1 MRSDYPARQ
10 EQGTGPMTDKPS
22 ASVFLLLHPRDNVLI
37 SAGDAFA
44 DTIIAID
51 GRHYTLGQDIA
62 LGHKIARATLR
73 PGEQVYRSGF
83 PIGTVTQDI
92 AIAEH
97 VHAHNLTSNYL
108 RAHDRA
114 SSSHEGFGS

>member
-1 MRSDYPARQ
+1 MMAEKRLAPA
-10 EQGTGPMTDKPS
+10 
-22 ASVFLLLHPRDNVLI
+22 FLLIHPRDNVLI

-44 DTIIAID
+44 GMIVAIE
-51 GRHYTLGQDIA
+51 GQNYTLGQDIA

-83 PIGTVTQDI
+83 PIGTVTQNI
-92 AIAEH
+92 AIGEH

-114 SSSHEGFGS
+114 SGSHKGFGS

>member
-1 MRSDYPARQ
+1 
-10 EQGTGPMTDKPS
+10 MTDNHFAP
-22 ASVFLLLHPRDNVLI
+22 AFLLLHPRDNVLI
-37 SAGDAFA
+37 SAGDAFVGM
-44 DTIIAID
+44 IVAIE
-51 GRHYTLGQDIA
+51 GQHYTLGKDIA

-97 VHAHNLTSNYL
+97 VHVHNLTSNYL

-114 SSSHEGFGS
+114 SGSHKGFGS

>member
-1 MRSDYPARQ
+1 MPHER
-10 EQGTGPMTDKPS
+10 ETETMTDKPS
-22 ASVFLLLHPRDNVLI
+22 ESVFLLLDPRDNVLI

-44 DTIIAID
+44 GMVIAID
-51 GRHYTLGQDIA
+51 GQHYTLGQDIA

-114 SSSHEGFGS
+114 SGSHDGFGS